1 MSDTKDETPKVDTG
15 KTKDS
20 KGRGR
25 PKGSKTAPKAA
36 PTGPITTRSGRK
48 QKVVTPYQA

>member
-1 MSDTKDETPKVDTG
+1 MSDTEVKDETPKVDTG
-15 KTKDS
+15 KDS

-25 PKGSKTAPKAA
+25 PKGSKTAAKAP

-48 QKVVTPYQA
+48 QKAVTPYQA